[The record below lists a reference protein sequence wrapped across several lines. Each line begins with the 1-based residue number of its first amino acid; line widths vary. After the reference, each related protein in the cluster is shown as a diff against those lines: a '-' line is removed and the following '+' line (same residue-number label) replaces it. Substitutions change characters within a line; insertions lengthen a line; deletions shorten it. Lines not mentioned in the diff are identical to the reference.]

1 MWISK
6 WECERVDKT
15 YHMWFSLYKHSQVSS
30 LSLTHTHLL
39 RRLRL
44 NRTIFQSSAKC
55 IDKGVHACTHTH
67 THIHRSVKLG
77 QQWRVGF
84 NAEHIRSL
92 KLICIFMWV
101 AIKMTHT
108 HTHTVTSTHINKYMH
123 VHIGLNLSIPHT
135 CPHARIHANALT
147 HTHTHT
153 QTTKHKEKP

>member
-1 MWISK
+1 MLTRLITCGFLFINTHRSA
-6 WECERVDKT
+6 
-15 YHMWFSLYKHSQVSS
+15 LS
-30 LSLTHTHLL
+30 LSHTHTYSDASVLTAQFSKARQNAL
-39 RRLRL
+39 IREC
-44 NRTIFQSSAKC
+44 T
-55 IDKGVHACTHTH
+55 HAHTH

-135 CPHARIHANALT
+135 CPHAHIHANALT